1 MLGQLGELKDMEL
14 HFVGIQEVAGVLR
27 DMETRVKFRFL
38 VEQYEVQDADAY
50 ALFKHTI
57 FSIMG

>member
-1 MLGQLGELKDMEL
+1 MEL
-14 HFVGIQEVAGVLR
+14 HFVGIQEVAGVFH
-27 DMETRVKFRFL
+27 DMETGVKIRFL
-38 VEQYEVQDADAY
+38 FEQYEVQDADAY